1 MLSVKLRHALALGA
15 LFYVVSS
22 PFTYRMVDNVVGRFL
37 RSVLPQSAGLFR
49 LAEGSCPT
57 YQGLVVHSLV
67 FALVAYY
74 LMQ

>member
-1 MLSVKLRHALALGA
+1 MLGPKLKHALALGA
-15 LFYVVSS
+15 LFYVISS
-22 PFTYRMVDNVVGRFL
+22 PFTYRMVDNVVGRLL
-37 RSVLPQSAGLFR
+37 RSVLPQASGVLR

-57 YQGLVVHSLV
+57 YQGLLVHSAV